1 MDNSFDKIK
10 ELLSEKFGVTPNLIT
25 LSASLRSELNLS
37 DLEITDLIS
46 LCTTIFQLK
55 LTEDINL
62 DNFKTVG
69 DLDNFIEDT
78 SEDL

>member
-25 LSASLRSELNLS
+25 LTASLRSELNLS
-37 DLEITDLIS
+37 DLEIADLIS
-46 LCTTIFQLK
+46 LCTTIFHLK

-62 DNFKTVG
+62 DNLKTVG
-69 DLDNFIEDT
+69 DLDNLIEDT